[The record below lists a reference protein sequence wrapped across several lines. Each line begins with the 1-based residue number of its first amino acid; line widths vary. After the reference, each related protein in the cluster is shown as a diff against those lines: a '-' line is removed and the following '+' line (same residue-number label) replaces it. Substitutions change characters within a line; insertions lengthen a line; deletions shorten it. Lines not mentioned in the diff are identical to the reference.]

1 MPRADKMAPVRREEA
16 KARAKAGK
24 IGRPRKR
31 PEITHEL
38 TLALCDRLAAGKP
51 LYRICEDPAMPSLT
65 EVYVRMAHD
74 ASFGELI
81 HRARAAQQHAMVDQT
96 IELAD
101 SATPADW
108 QVKRL
113 QIWSRQWV
121 AGRLQPRFYGD
132 KLQAEVS
139 GGLTIE
145 AVKREDSSA
154 LRAGLMAGLLAAG
167 VEPAIARAVVSAA
180 EADDGEL
187 IEGVALPAPGESQG

>member
-1 MPRADKMAPVRREEA
+1 MPRASQMQPIREQEA
-16 KARAKAGK
+16 AERAKAPPKGK
-24 IGRPRKR
+24 PRKR
-31 PEITHEL
+31 PPITQEL

-51 LYRICEDPAMPSLT
+51 LYRICQDPKMPSLT

-74 ASFGELI
+74 EAFGELI

-121 AGRLQPRFYGD
+121 ASKLQPRFYGD
-132 KLQAEVS
+132 RMQTEVS
-139 GGLTIE
+139 GGLTVE
-145 AVKREDSSA
+145 AVRSEDSAA
-154 LRAGLMAGLLAAG
+154 LRAGLMAGLIAAG
-167 VEPAIARAVVSAA
+167 VAPAIARAVVSAA
-180 EADDGEL
+180 EQSEGEL
-187 IEGVALPAPGESQG
+187 IEGVALPAPDKTE